1 MRLKKRLLAFSRR
14 LHARIRKTRY
24 MHKMRCL
31 LINRRSLLLALRLL
45 WKTPIF
51 PSNSRFPRLCAKCL
65 LKLKRLVSILPM
77 TYFFS
82 SRRRHTMYIGDWS
95 SDVCSSDLRLAMNT
109 MKKEAEKL
117 PEDVELLLPW
127 HAAGT
132 LSRRDAARV
141 EQALANDNELA
152 ARYDMVREELGEA
165 IRLNETLGAPS
176 ARAMQTLFAKID
188 AEPARKPRASFNIGV
203 WLTDFVTGFQPRTLA
218 YGATAAALAIVLQA
232 GILAGVFVKEGSVG
246 FTSASLT
253 TNEPASYV
261 AVRFNPQ
268 ASAAGITKF
277 LADNK
282 ATIVGGP
289 ASGGMFKLRVSDSSL
304 SEAELSAVVKTMS
317 ASPVIGLA
325 AKAN

>member
-1 MRLKKRLLAFSRR
+1 
-14 LHARIRKTRY
+14 
-24 MHKMRCL
+24 
-31 LINRRSLLLALRLL
+31 
-45 WKTPIF
+45 
-51 PSNSRFPRLCAKCL
+51 
-65 LKLKRLVSILPM
+65 
-77 TYFFS
+77 
-82 SRRRHTMYIGDWS
+82 
-95 SDVCSSDLRLAMNT
+95 MNT

-176 ARAMQTLFAKID
+176 ARAMQDLFAKID
-188 AEPARKPRASFNIGV
+188 AEPARKPKASLNIGA
-203 WLTDFVTGFQPRTLA
+203 WLTNFVAGFQPRTLA

-232 GILAGVFVKEGSVG
+232 GILAGVFVKEGGVG
-246 FTSASLT
+246 GYTSASLT
-253 TNEPASYV
+253 TNEQASYV

-268 ASAAGITKF
+268 ASAADITKF

-289 ASGGMFKLRVSDSSL
+289 AAGGMFKLRVSDSAL
-304 SEAELSAVVKTMS
+304 SETELSAVVKKMT
-317 ASPVIGLA
+317 ANPVVGLA
-325 AKAN
+325 AKANLN

>member
-1 MRLKKRLLAFSRR
+1 
-14 LHARIRKTRY
+14 
-24 MHKMRCL
+24 
-31 LINRRSLLLALRLL
+31 
-45 WKTPIF
+45 
-51 PSNSRFPRLCAKCL
+51 
-65 LKLKRLVSILPM
+65 
-77 TYFFS
+77 
-82 SRRRHTMYIGDWS
+82 
-95 SDVCSSDLRLAMNT
+95 MNT
-109 MKKEAEKL
+109 MRKEAEKL

-152 ARYDMVREELGEA
+152 ARYEMVREELGEA

-176 ARAMQTLFAKID
+176 ARAMQNLFAKID
-188 AEPARKPRASFNIGV
+188 AEPARQPKVSLNLGA
-203 WLTDFVTGFQPRTLA
+203 WLTNFVSSFQPRTLA

-232 GILAGVFVKEGSVG
+232 GILAGVFVKEGGVG

-253 TNEPASYV
+253 QSVDGSLV

-268 ASAAGITKF
+268 ATAADITKF

-282 ATIVGGP
+282 AIVVGGP
-289 ASGGMFKLRVSDSSL
+289 AAGGMFKLRVSENAL
-304 SEAELSAVVKTMS
+304 SDAQLGAIVKKM
-317 ASPVIGLA
+317 AADPVNGFA

>member
-1 MRLKKRLLAFSRR
+1 M
-14 LHARIRKTRY
+14 
-24 MHKMRCL
+24 
-31 LINRRSLLLALRLL
+31 N
-45 WKTPIF
+45 
-51 PSNSRFPRLCAKCL
+51 
-65 LKLKRLVSILPM
+65 
-77 TYFFS
+77 
-82 SRRRHTMYIGDWS
+82 
-95 SDVCSSDLRLAMNT
+95 AMKN
-109 MKKEAEKL
+109 EAEKL

-176 ARAMQTLFAKID
+176 ARAMQNLFAKID
-188 AEPARKPRASFNIGV
+188 AEPARKPKASFNLGA
-203 WLTDFVTGFQPRTLA
+203 WLTDFVAGFQPRTLA

-232 GILAGVFVKEGSVG
+232 GILAGVFVKEGGVG
-246 FTSASLT
+246 LHHRVADD
-253 TNEPASYV
+253 ERGRRSYV

-268 ASAAGITKF
+268 ASAADITKF

-289 ASGGMFKLRVSDSSL
+289 ASGGMFKLRVSDNSL
-304 SEAELSAVVKTMS
+304 SEAELSAVVKKMS
-317 ASPVIGLA
+317 ANPVVGLA